1 MLISCVYILDSITSL
16 YILSQQV
23 FMLIM
28 MFTHI
33 IQVMRIKDSII
44 YDILL
49 KHNRYLQIKQ
59 KIIMFINLGILLFSY
74 NF

>member
-1 MLISCVYILDSITSL
+1 MLISCVYILDNITSL
-16 YILSQQV
+16 YILAQQV
-23 FMLIM
+23 FRLIV

-49 KHNRYLQIKQ
+49 KHNKYLQIKQ
-59 KIIMFINLGILLFSY
+59 KIIMFINLDILLFSY